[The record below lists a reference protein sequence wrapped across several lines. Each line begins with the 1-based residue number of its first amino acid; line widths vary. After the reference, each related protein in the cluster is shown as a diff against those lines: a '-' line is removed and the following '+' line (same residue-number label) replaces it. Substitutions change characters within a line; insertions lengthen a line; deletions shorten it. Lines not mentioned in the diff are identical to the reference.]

1 MTDRS
6 TAFRGSEQGLFSP
19 EQIQRLMRIE
29 FDRAQR
35 YSYPVV
41 FLLAAVDRL
50 HQLQDLYGFQV
61 KERILGSLTEL
72 LKQATRAS
80 DFLGCLVD
88 DRLLVLVP
96 HTPPEG
102 AGKMARRVL
111 EGARKMSFDADGRAV
126 RVTVSIGGAHNQRHG
141 ELSFET
147 MLEVAEGGLSVASAG
162 GGDRFVHSELY
173 EFFEKKRQAR
183 LAAAPPAPAAPTAVA
198 PAPLPAAPPV
208 DEGLTAIAGRL
219 LGDKIR
225 ELFGLTDGDRE
236 LLLQIEQQ
244 VMAEALREMK
254 NELIAQVSS
263 SEGEYQRQIELLER
277 RVSKLTKS
285 LGLTEAELQRVL
297 RAKSIDPGVAS
308 IYKSVQGLS
317 GDDVQGE
324 LKKAL
329 MEKIFEANV
338 ELRKKFTSG
347 T

>member
-1 MTDRS
+1 MTERS

-41 FLLAAVDRL
+41 FLLISVDRL
-50 HQLQDLYGFQV
+50 RQLQDLYGFQV
-61 KERILGSLTEL
+61 KETILGSLTEL

-80 DFLGCLVD
+80 DFLGCTVD

-102 AGKMARRVL
+102 ASTMARRVL

-147 MLEVAEGGLSVASAG
+147 LLEVAEGGLAVASAG

-183 LAAAPPAPAAPTAVA
+183 AQAAPAPAP
-198 PAPLPAAPPV
+198 PPLPTRAAPM

-225 ELFGLTDGDRE
+225 ELFGLTDQDRD

-254 NELIAQVSS
+254 NELISKVSS
-263 SEGEYQRQIELLER
+263 DEGEYQRQIDLLER
-277 RVSKLTKS
+277 RVSKLTNS
-285 LGLTEAELQRVL
+285 LGMTEAELQRVL
-297 RAKSIDPGVAS
+297 RSKNLDAGVSS

-317 GDDVQGE
+317 GDEVQGE

-338 ELRKKFTSG
+338 ELRKKFTS
-347 T
+347 

>member
-1 MTDRS
+1 MAERT
-6 TAFRGSEQGLFSP
+6 TAFRGSDQGLFSP

-29 FDRAQR
+29 FERAQR
-35 YSYPVV
+35 YSYSVV
-41 FLLAAVDRL
+41 FLLIAVDRL
-50 HQLQDLYGFQV
+50 RQLQDLYGFEIREQALNALTGLV
-61 KERILGSLTEL
+61 KH
-72 LKQATRAS
+72 ATRAS
-80 DFLGCLVD
+80 DFLGCTVD

-111 EGARKMSFDADGRAV
+111 EGARKLAFDADGRTV

-147 MLEVAEGGLSVASAG
+147 LLEVAEGGLAVASAG
-162 GGDRFVHSELY
+162 GGDRYVHSELY
-173 EFFEKKRQAR
+173 EFFEKKRQLRAAR
-183 LAAAPPAPAAPTAVA
+183 SGVQAAAEPPEAR
-198 PAPLPAAPPV
+198 APLPAPA

-225 ELFGLTDGDRE
+225 ELFGLNEGDRD
-236 LLLQIEQQ
+236 LLLQIQKQ
-244 VMAEALREMK
+244 VVAEALREMK
-254 NELIAQVSS
+254 GELVSQLS
-263 SEGEYQRQIELLER
+263 TTESEQARQIELLER
-277 RVSKLTKS
+277 RIAKLTKS
-285 LGLTEAELQRVL
+285 LGMTEAELQRVL
-297 RAKSIDPGVAS
+297 RAKSIDPGIAS

-317 GDDVQGE
+317 GDDVRIE
-324 LKKAL
+324 LKRAL

>member
-1 MTDRS
+1 MTERS
-6 TAFRGSEQGLFSP
+6 TAFRGSEQGLFSS

-41 FLLAAVDRL
+41 FLLISVDRL
-50 HQLQDLYGFQV
+50 RQLQDLYGFQV
-61 KERILGSLTEL
+61 KETILGSLTEL

-80 DFLGCLVD
+80 DFLGCTVD

-102 AGKMARRVL
+102 ASTMARRVL

-147 MLEVAEGGLSVASAG
+147 LLEVAEGGLAVASAG

-183 LAAAPPAPAAPTAVA
+183 AQAAPAPAP
-198 PAPLPAAPPV
+198 PPLPTRAAPM

-225 ELFGLTDGDRE
+225 ELFGLTDQDRD

-254 NELIAQVSS
+254 NELISKVSS
-263 SEGEYQRQIELLER
+263 DEGEYQRQIDLLER
-277 RVSKLTKS
+277 RVSKLTNS
-285 LGLTEAELQRVL
+285 LGMTEAELQRVL
-297 RAKSIDPGVAS
+297 RSKNLDAGVSS

-317 GDDVQGE
+317 GDEVQGE

-338 ELRKKFTSG
+338 ELRKKFTS
-347 T
+347 

>member
-1 MTDRS
+1 MTERS

-41 FLLAAVDRL
+41 FLLISVDRL
-50 HQLQDLYGFQV
+50 RQLQDLYGFQV
-61 KERILGSLTEL
+61 KETILGSLTEL

-80 DFLGCLVD
+80 DFLGCTVD

-102 AGKMARRVL
+102 ASTMARRVL

-147 MLEVAEGGLSVASAG
+147 LLEVAEGGLAVASAG

-183 LAAAPPAPAAPTAVA
+183 AQAAPAHAAPALPTR
-198 PAPLPAAPPV
+198 AAPV

-225 ELFGLTDGDRE
+225 ELFGLTDQDRD

-254 NELIAQVSS
+254 NELISKVSS

-277 RVSKLTKS
+277 RVSKLTNS

-297 RAKSIDPGVAS
+297 RSKNLDSGVSS

-317 GDDVQGE
+317 GDEVQGE

-338 ELRKKFTSG
+338 ELRKKFTS
-347 T
+347 

>member
-1 MTDRS
+1 MAERT
-6 TAFRGSEQGLFSP
+6 TAFRGSDQGLFSP

-29 FDRAQR
+29 FERAQR

-41 FLLAAVDRL
+41 FLLIAVDRL
-50 HQLQDLYGFQV
+50 RQLQDLYGFQV
-61 KERILGSLTEL
+61 KEQILDALTGL
-72 LKQATRAS
+72 LKHVTRAS

-102 AGKMARRVL
+102 AGQLARRVL
-111 EGARKMSFDADGRAV
+111 EGTRKLGFDADGRTV

-147 MLEVAEGGLSVASAG
+147 MIEVAEGGLSVASAG
-162 GGDRFVHSELY
+162 GGDRYVHSELY
-173 EFFEKKRQAR
+173 EFFEKKRQSRQAR
-183 LAAAPPAPAAPTAVA
+183 GQAAPAAPPPAAPPAA
-198 PAPLPAAPPV
+198 LP
-208 DEGLTAIAGRL
+208 DDGLTAIAGRL

-225 ELFGLTDGDRE
+225 ELFGLEEGDRD
-236 LLLQIEQQ
+236 LFVQIQKQ
-244 VMAEALREMK
+244 VIAEALREMK
-254 NELIAQVSS
+254 GELVAQVSVDQ
-263 SEGEYQRQIELLER
+263 GEHQRQIELLER
-277 RVSKLTKS
+277 RISKLTQS
-285 LGLTEAELQRVL
+285 LGMTEAELQRVL
-297 RAKSIDPGVAS
+297 RAKSLDPGIAS

-317 GDDVQGE
+317 GDEVQME
-324 LKKAL
+324 LKRAL

>member
-1 MTDRS
+1 MTERS
-6 TAFRGSEQGLFSP
+6 TAFRGSEQGLFSS

-41 FLLAAVDRL
+41 FLLISVDRL
-50 HQLQDLYGFQV
+50 RQLQDLYGFQV
-61 KERILGSLTEL
+61 KETILGSLTEL

-80 DFLGCLVD
+80 DFLGCTVD

-102 AGKMARRVL
+102 AGTMARRVL

-147 MLEVAEGGLSVASAG
+147 LLEVAEGGLAVASAG

-183 LAAAPPAPAAPTAVA
+183 AQAAPAPAP
-198 PAPLPAAPPV
+198 PPLPTRAAPM

-225 ELFGLTDGDRE
+225 ELFGLTDQDRD

-254 NELIAQVSS
+254 NELISKVSS
-263 SEGEYQRQIELLER
+263 DEGEYQRQIDLLER
-277 RVSKLTKS
+277 RVSKLTNS
-285 LGLTEAELQRVL
+285 LGMTEAELQRVL
-297 RAKSIDPGVAS
+297 RSKNLDAGVSS

-317 GDDVQGE
+317 GDEVQGE

-338 ELRKKFTSG
+338 ELRKKFTS
-347 T
+347 

>member
-19 EQIQRLMRIE
+19 EQIQSLMRIE

-41 FLLAAVDRL
+41 FMLIAVDRL
-50 HQLQDLYGFQV
+50 RQLQDLYGFEV
-61 KERILGSLTEL
+61 KEQILDSLTDL
-72 LKQATRAS
+72 LKAATRAS

-102 AGKMARRVL
+102 AGNMARRVL

-126 RVTVSIGGAHNQRHG
+126 RITVSVGGAHNQRHG
-141 ELSFET
+141 ELSFDT

-162 GGDRFVHSELY
+162 GGDRYVHSELY

-183 LAAAPPAPAAPTAVA
+183 QASAPQAPAEAAAA
-198 PAPLPAAPPV
+198 LPAGPPL

-219 LGDKIR
+219 MGDKIR
-225 ELFGLTDGDRE
+225 ELFGLSDKDRD

-244 VMAEALREMK
+244 VVAEALRDMK
-254 NELIAQVSS
+254 NELISKVSTNES
-263 SEGEYQRQIELLER
+263 EYQKQIDQLER
-277 RVSKLTKS
+277 RIGKLTKS
-285 LGLTEAELQRVL
+285 LGMTEAELQRVL
-297 RAKSIDPGVAS
+297 RSKNIDPGVAS
-308 IYKSVQGLS
+308 IYRSVQGLS
-317 GDDVQGE
+317 GDDVQTE

-329 MEKIFEANV
+329 MEKIFEANL
-338 ELRKKFTSG
+338 ELRKKFTPGS
-347 T
+347 

>member
-1 MTDRS
+1 MAERT
-6 TAFRGSEQGLFSP
+6 TAFRGSDQGLFSP

-29 FDRAQR
+29 FERAQR

-41 FLLAAVDRL
+41 FLLIAVDRL
-50 HQLQDLYGFQV
+50 RQLQDLYGFQV
-61 KERILGSLTEL
+61 KEQILDALTGL
-72 LKQATRAS
+72 LKHVTRAS

-102 AGKMARRVL
+102 AGKLAKRVL
-111 EGARKMSFDADGRAV
+111 EGARKLGFDADGRTV

-162 GGDRFVHSELY
+162 GGDRYVHSELY
-173 EFFEKKRQAR
+173 EFFEKKRQSRQAR
-183 LAAAPPAPAAPTAVA
+183 GQAPAAAPPAPAP
-198 PAPLPAAPPV
+198 PPAALP
-208 DEGLTAIAGRL
+208 DDGLTAIAGHL

-225 ELFGLTDGDRE
+225 ELFGLDEGDRD
-236 LLLQIEQQ
+236 LFVQIQKQ
-244 VMAEALREMK
+244 VIAEALREMK
-254 NELIAQVSS
+254 GELLSQVSVDQ
-263 SEGEYQRQIELLER
+263 GEHQRQIELLER
-277 RVSKLTKS
+277 RIAKLTQS
-285 LGLTEAELQRVL
+285 LGMTEAELQRVL
-297 RAKSIDPGVAS
+297 RSKSLDPGIAS

-317 GDDVQGE
+317 GDEVQME
-324 LKKAL
+324 LKRAL